1 MGWVRKRKK
10 MAVTKYFPEAIRR
23 PAMEKQ
29 LCERGATRQLIHE
42 IWEKLAARSDKCI
55 VKGIT
60 NSYEPPVAPTIQE

>member
-1 MGWVRKRKK
+1 

-42 IWEKLAARSDKCI
+42 IWEKLAARSYKCMHSE
-55 VKGIT
+55 K
-60 NSYEPPVAPTIQE
+60 NY